1 MRSVFRARCVF
12 ALAALAASGA
22 LTGCATTRKEEP
34 TPIIA
39 AVSDFMPIE
48 SVSQLNLKSGR
59 YPNLFSTLSQALWV
73 NERVAQAKLDA
84 ESADGE
90 PVSPMLAADG
100 HTIASNY
107 YVVEINLGSQFPDSS
122 IAYDVVGL
130 RTIDAYL
137 LLPDGTRIWPAQRV
151 LGSQA
156 SEQSAGALKSYGRT
170 NIVVFP
176 KSDVF
181 TGAPTIPNGTTGVQ
195 LVLDGFSSE
204 FYFEWAAAP
213 AAGPPPAE
221 PESGGLTFSGLFE
234 KIREL
239 SRMTQ

>member
-12 ALAALAASGA
+12 ALVVFAAV
-22 LTGCATTRKEEP
+22 TGCKTTPRQESTPVVATYGDFQP
-34 TPIIA
+34 VNSIA
-39 AVSDFMPIE
+39 
-48 SVSQLNLKSGR
+48 QLNLKSGR
-59 YPNLFSTLSQALWV
+59 YPNLFSTNSQALWV
-73 NERVAQAKLDA
+73 DERVAQAKLDA
-84 ESADGE
+84 ESSAGGE
-90 PVSPMLAADG
+90 PVGPMLAADG
-100 HTIASNY
+100 HAIASNY
-107 YVVEINLGSQFPDSS
+107 YVVEINLASQFPDSS

-170 NIVVFP
+170 NIIVFP

-181 TGAPTIPNGTTGVQ
+181 TGTPTIPNGTSGVQ
-195 LVLDGFSSE
+195 LVLDGFNSE

-213 AAGPPPAE
+213 PAGPPPAE
-221 PESGGLTFSGLFE
+221 PESGGLTFSNLFGR
-234 KIREL
+234 IREL